1 MNMNHSSE
9 FESSA
14 IEILET
20 LVSAL
25 GGGIAA
31 WGMVNLLE
39 GYENDDPELKDYG
52 LDLLLRG
59 SSVAALGPDMLRAGL
74 AMPKDDSDI
83 H

>member
-1 MNMNHSSE
+1 MNMNHSFVPE
-9 FESSA
+9 GSA
-14 IEILET
+14 IETLEI

-25 GGGIAA
+25 GGGIAV

-39 GYENDDPELKDYG
+39 GYENGDPELKDYG

-59 SSVAALGPDMLRAGL
+59 SSMAALGPGMLRAGL
-74 AMPKDDSDI
+74 AMSEDGSDI